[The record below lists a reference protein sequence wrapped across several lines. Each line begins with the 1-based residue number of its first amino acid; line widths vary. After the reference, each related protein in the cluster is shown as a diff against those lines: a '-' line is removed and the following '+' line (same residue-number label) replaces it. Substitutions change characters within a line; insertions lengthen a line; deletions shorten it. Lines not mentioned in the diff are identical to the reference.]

1 MDGDFIEIP
10 DPYIIIHIHIHSF
23 IYIQMTYR
31 GYLFFFFKVEHIIEV
46 NFTSGFNANTLLVF
60 NYVTKKDSVVHC
72 HRKGENT
79 YCFSVS

>member
-60 NYVTKKDSVVHC
+60 IELCNEERQCRALPS
-72 HRKGENT
+72 
-79 YCFSVS
+79 